1 MSLER
6 RHKPSSPSRECVANV
21 PALGTDI
28 LRAVEL
34 ARDGVAM
41 TDADGCFS
49 YMNQSHAVLFGYDD
63 PSEILGRPWTVLYR
77 EDNAQRIA
85 SFVFAQLERYGSWM
99 GELEG
104 VSKTGEPVFQEVT
117 LSRSSGG
124 LLCVTRGV
132 TVREQLREE
141 RARLASLVKEIE
153 ARQAAARL
161 GSQIGHDLANF
172 LAAIRFHAEVIGEAD
187 LREMITRATDRA
199 FEVVKYLQDTARR
212 ELSPPETFD
221 LSPFLDEA
229 ADMAQALCPAGVVL
243 ANRNALGSGEAF
255 AAVDRSMLL
264 RAVLNLVRN
273 SVECGATA
281 ISIILDR
288 SEPPASASGGMLAQ
302 FGKHLNASAAFLTV
316 ADNGPGMSP
325 NTLERLSE
333 SAFSTKSTEGG
344 PMRGL
349 GFLTLTALTRL
360 YGAQVKVQTQRHVG
374 TDITISVPADY
385 MAAVFKA

>member
-1 MSLER
+1 M
-6 RHKPSSPSRECVANV
+6 
-21 PALGTDI
+21 
-28 LRAVEL
+28 

-63 PSEILGRPWTVLYR
+63 PSEILGRPWTVLYS
-77 EDNAQRIA
+77 EENAQRIA
-85 SFVFAQLERYGSWM
+85 GFVFAELERSGSWM

-104 VSKTGEPVFQEVT
+104 VSKTGGPIFQEVT

-124 LLCVTRGV
+124 LLCITRSV
-132 TVREQLREE
+132 NVREQLREE
-141 RARLASLVKEIE
+141 RARLASLVREIE

-199 FEVVKYLQDTARR
+199 FEVVKYLQDTARL
-212 ELSPPETFD
+212 ELNPPETFD
-221 LSPFLDEA
+221 LSSFLDEA

-243 ANRNALGSGEAF
+243 ANRSALGSGEAC

-281 ISIILDR
+281 ISITLDR
-288 SEPPASASGGMLAQ
+288 SEPPASASGMLAQ
-302 FGKHLNASAAFLTV
+302 FGVHLDASAAFLTV

-325 NTLERLSE
+325 DTLGRLSE
-333 SAFSTKSTEGG
+333 RAFSTKSTEGG

-360 YGAQVKVQTQRHVG
+360 YGAQVKVRTQRHVG

-385 MAAVFKA
+385 MAAVLKA